1 MKKLLLRLVG
11 FVCFSLAFYVVGVIV
26 WGSFLPQRIRPN
38 IHYAKGAFGFMHTRL
53 KELDTVGGVDLLILG
68 SSHAYRGF
76 DTRIFQAHGI
86 RAFNLGSSGQTPI
99 QTLQLLRQYMDRLTP
114 AKVLIE
120 VNPITL
126 SADGVESG
134 LDLVANG
141 KIDIHTLKM
150 VQNINQ
156 VSLYNS
162 FLLSAYWKL
171 TGFDKGF
178 REPLKI
184 GYDMY
189 VGGGYVERTLGYYR
203 AAPLSGS
210 MLQFNVQQLEALR
223 LCRMEIEKRNSQL
236 LLVFAPVSKHLY
248 TTYLNIDTMDAA
260 MKQLGD
266 YYNFNGQLS
275 LVDSLHFYD
284 ADHLNQ
290 LGVEIFNKKMIPAL
304 NFRRKL

>member
-1 MKKLLLRLVG
+1 
-11 FVCFSLAFYVVGVIV
+11 
-26 WGSFLPQRIRPN
+26 
-38 IHYAKGAFGFMHTRL
+38 
-53 KELDTVGGVDLLILG
+53 
-68 SSHAYRGF
+68 
-76 DTRIFQAHGI
+76 
-86 RAFNLGSSGQTPI
+86 
-99 QTLQLLRQYMDRLTP
+99 MDRLTP